1 MSFHFY
7 LFMSSIRDTIEELRQ
22 RLDDLE
28 RQTSENEPFRNHHY
42 VSNPNLKIF
51 GGAFTHW
58 DFIVLCIYTLIIMLT
73 TKFIMKYR

>member
-1 MSFHFY
+1 MPFHFY

-28 RQTSENEPFRNHHY
+28 RQTSENEPFKNRHY
-42 VSNPNLKIF
+42 ADNRNLKIF
-51 GGAFTHW
+51 SGIFTQW
-58 DFIVLCIYTLIIMLT
+58 DFIVLGIYTLIIMLT